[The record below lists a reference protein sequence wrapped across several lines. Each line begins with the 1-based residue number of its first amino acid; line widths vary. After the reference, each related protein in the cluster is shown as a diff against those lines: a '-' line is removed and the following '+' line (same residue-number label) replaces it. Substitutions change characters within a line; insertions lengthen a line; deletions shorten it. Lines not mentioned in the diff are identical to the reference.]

1 MAIKNIEMSVYN
13 GSSYD
18 TLLPVTSDE
27 NVTIASAIS
36 GLFGLGADS
45 TLTDILQKLSN
56 AVIWDGSSTELP
68 NGSSIV
74 TGARI
79 ETGSYVG
86 TGTYGA
92 SNPCSLTFNIK
103 PKIFWIY
110 GYKTNDTNIYIDS
123 NFISTANF
131 SYYTFREQEYR
142 SIIFLD
148 FVLNDYQTPQI
159 GETLSNS
166 AELLWKSYYK
176 LGLIITP
183 INNNNNTNGIYST
196 SKFDKN
202 LLTFYW
208 YIDGILLDDYGRVTN
223 INAINT
229 LGEANVINTVQFN
242 NLNYTYYWLAIE

>member
-86 TGTYGA
+86 TGTFGA
-92 SNPCSLTFNIK
+92 SNPCSLTFGFQPRIVFIRPTRK
-103 PKIFWIY
+103 PNDGIFKPFAGFLLNQY
-110 GYKTNDTNIYIDS
+110 GFSFRGDIDS
-123 NFISTANF
+123 VDTYGIVVIRSGNSF
-131 SYYTFREQEYR
+131 SWY
-142 SIIFLD
+142 
-148 FVLNDYQTPQI
+148 
-159 GETLSNS
+159 
-166 AELLWKSYYK
+166 AEHYSQS
-176 LGLIITP
+176 
-183 INNNNNTNGIYST
+183 GIPYMFNQKGFT
-196 SKFDKN
+196 
-202 LLTFYW
+202 YW
-208 YIDGILLDDYGRVTN
+208 YYCIG
-223 INAINT
+223 
-229 LGEANVINTVQFN
+229 
-242 NLNYTYYWLAIE
+242 

>member
-18 TLLPVTSDE
+18 TLLPVTSSE

-92 SNPCSLTFNIK
+92 SNPCSLTFDFK
-103 PKIFWIY
+103 P
-110 GYKTNDTNIYIDS
+110 
-123 NFISTANF
+123 
-131 SYYTFREQEYR
+131 
-142 SIIFLD
+142 D
-148 FVLNDYQTPQI
+148 FVMIQYQSGSQDNSFYGWPISFLHNGSRINYNFGSQNQVI
-159 GETLSNS
+159 G
-166 AELLWKSYYK
+166 
-176 LGLIITP
+176 
-183 INNNNNTNGIYST
+183 YST
-196 SKFDKN
+196 PDTRLRWFGN
-202 LLTFYW
+202 QARYQNNEINCV
-208 YIDGILLDDYGRVTN
+208 YIY
-223 INAINT
+223 
-229 LGEANVINTVQFN
+229 
-242 NLNYTYYWLAIE
+242 LAIKILN

>member
-18 TLLPVTSDE
+18 TLLPVTSSE

-92 SNPCSLTFNIK
+92 SNPCSLTFDR
-103 PKIFWIY
+103 P
-110 GYKTNDTNIYIDS
+110 
-123 NFISTANF
+123 
-131 SYYTFREQEYR
+131 
-142 SIIFLD
+142 
-148 FVLNDYQTPQI
+148 P
-159 GETLSNS
+159 
-166 AELLWKSYYK
+166 
-176 LGLIITP
+176 
-183 INNNNNTNGIYST
+183 
-196 SKFDKN
+196 
-202 LLTFYW
+202 
-208 YIDGILLDDYGRVTN
+208 ILLIMLYYVENSTQYIRPFYFFSSDYRQILPCFNLTTEITEPGSESRIFQSRSAFGRNPVGECSNDSPDSSWRFCDSSNN
-223 INAINT
+223 IFDVEYGWSGT
-229 LGEANVINTVQFN
+229 DCFV
-242 NLNYTYYWLAIE
+242 Y

>member
-45 TLTDILQKLSN
+45 TLTDILQKLSK

-68 NGSSIV
+68 NGSSVV

-92 SNPCSLTFNIK
+92 SNPCSLTFEFEPLLFLIFCEHGDNPLGISNFNNMNVFYRSNGLFVTEMQGLNLQENI
-103 PKIFWIY
+103 FTFYNNYSVSEQYNVLDWIY
-110 GYKTNDTNIYIDS
+110 YW
-123 NFISTANF
+123 
-131 SYYTFREQEYR
+131 
-142 SIIFLD
+142 
-148 FVLNDYQTPQI
+148 FVI
-159 GETLSNS
+159 G
-166 AELLWKSYYK
+166 
-176 LGLIITP
+176 
-183 INNNNNTNGIYST
+183 
-196 SKFDKN
+196 
-202 LLTFYW
+202 
-208 YIDGILLDDYGRVTN
+208 
-223 INAINT
+223 
-229 LGEANVINTVQFN
+229 
-242 NLNYTYYWLAIE
+242 

>member
-92 SNPCSLTFNIK
+92 NNPCSLTFDFEVKFIL
-103 PKIFWIY
+103 ISASQFMLSHA
-110 GYKTNDTNIYIDS
+110 YI
-123 NFISTANF
+123 
-131 SYYTFREQEYR
+131 
-142 SIIFLD
+142 
-148 FVLNDYQTPQI
+148 
-159 GETLSNS
+159 
-166 AELLWKSYYK
+166 
-176 LGLIITP
+176 
-183 INNNNNTNGIYST
+183 
-196 SKFDKN
+196 
-202 LLTFYW
+202 
-208 YIDGILLDDYGRVTN
+208 GILLYPYGISFNSSLWVDLRITSHSN
-223 INAINT
+223 IWEWYVRNGNDEGIMQLNI
-229 LGEANVINTVQFN
+229 LGRG
-242 NLNYTYYWLAIE
+242 YYYIGIG

>member
-18 TLLPVTSDE
+18 TLLPVTSSE

-92 SNPCSLTFNIK
+92 SNPCSLTFSFIPNLVIVKASNNEVLQGVEDFIVCIGMNRFNSWGLSDPIKMITNNTTYIRAFYSMVWRENNIVE
-103 PKIFWIY
+103 IY
-110 GYKTNDTNIYIDS
+110 PSSAIDINAMNLQNIYYG
-123 NFISTANF
+123 FVGISIWPT
-131 SYYTFREQEYR
+131 
-142 SIIFLD
+142 
-148 FVLNDYQTPQI
+148 
-159 GETLSNS
+159 
-166 AELLWKSYYK
+166 K
-176 LGLIITP
+176 
-183 INNNNNTNGIYST
+183 
-196 SKFDKN
+196 
-202 LLTFYW
+202 
-208 YIDGILLDDYGRVTN
+208 
-223 INAINT
+223 
-229 LGEANVINTVQFN
+229 
-242 NLNYTYYWLAIE
+242 